1 VPARY
6 SVHAIA
12 KGYVWTRLH
21 GVLLAQGSVE
31 VRLERGG
38 EAHIGVNDSAS
49 QPIRNAEFEISIPA
63 PVPVGPTSSWQVE
76 VGSDPSSVA
85 GLYRMSGIGREGAKA
100 IVHAPAYGAVVL
112 DIPPLPADGVISL
125 SVVLPKESGIT
136 GRVEDERGKP
146 VAAAD
151 IQVVPTMSEG
161 GRSGRTSS
169 SADGLFK
176 LSDVPA
182 GKYKL
187 WVTTADYMDSETLEL
202 TVFEESKSS
211 VLVQLIRTGTIGGQ
225 VLGAVSRESLRRLRV
240 YGTPV
245 GGAASVMPD
254 ERSAPSGY
262 SAVLRS
268 DRTVRAFTVPIGE
281 SGTFEV
287 TGVAPGD
294 YYMCVSGDSGGSA
307 AGTIKRR
314 VLVSVLGGEKIDVAL
329 PIPILGTIY
338 GFVSTASEYAATDT
352 PVVLC
357 KRTAN
362 GWGEQLR
369 ASVDAAGAYAFDLLE
384 PQAYVVALLPRSGV
398 GVMLSREI
406 LIRGGESVRHD
417 FGQADGTIAGH
428 VEGCASGALIGD
440 VVVRARLKGK
450 GGSNE
455 PLDVTAAILQVL
467 AAELGRTELAFRRF
481 SCGPGHDGDGG
492 CEVLGNAA

>member
-1 VPARY
+1 
-6 SVHAIA
+6 
-12 KGYVWTRLH
+12 
-21 GVLLAQGSVE
+21 
-31 VRLERGG
+31 
-38 EAHIGVNDSAS
+38 
-49 QPIRNAEFEISIPA
+49 
-63 PVPVGPTSSWQVE
+63 
-76 VGSDPSSVA
+76 
-85 GLYRMSGIGREGAKA
+85 
-100 IVHAPAYGAVVL
+100 
-112 DIPPLPADGVISL
+112 
-125 SVVLPKESGIT
+125 VLPKESGIT

-467 AAELGRTELAFRRF
+467 AAELGRTEARAGLDGDFAFRKLP
-481 SCGPGHDGDGG
+481 PGEYVLEAAGKIWRRSGWTIVTVPSEEARSATVCVTPAAMISGRVQTVTGQVPVALSAQLYSPSMEGNVSSDPVVAGEFTLEGIAAG
-492 CEVLGNAA
+492 EYEVWLVDLNGAGRLMTVPVTLATGEHRTMHLTLGLP